1 VFVAMATHD
10 AACSCGQLHLT
21 AQGDPVRI
29 SICHCLACQR
39 RTGSAFAMQA
49 RFPTVEVRVFGRS
62 TEYTRTSDL
71 GEKRTFHFCP
81 ECGAT
86 VFYTT
91 EDTADVVAIPVG
103 AFADPGFPAPTVS
116 VYESR
121 RHPWLSLSPEIQRNA
136 PELWEP
142 LHPLYEAAEY
152 AEAADRGRELLEAHP
167 GYGDLLYNVACCESL
182 AGRSADALIHL
193 GRALDVS
200 ESFRAMA
207 TDDADFDPIRSEPG
221 FQNLIGH

>member
-1 VFVAMATHD
+1 
-10 AACSCGQLHLT
+10 
-21 AQGDPVRI
+21 
-29 SICHCLACQR
+29 
-39 RTGSAFAMQA
+39 MQA

-142 LHPLYEAAEY
+142 LHPLFPGPLFGKDIEERWFDYHVDVPPLQAANILGGRLLLDSRINNEGV
-152 AEAADRGRELLEAHP
+152 AVIAIEKVENAAIPR
-167 GYGDLLYNVACCESL
+167 SL
-182 AGRSADALIHL
+182 F
-193 GRALDVS
+193 V
-200 ESFRAMA
+200 
-207 TDDADFDPIRSEPG
+207 PK
-221 FQNLIGH
+221 